1 MFCLNVTLS
10 VPLQLS
16 PCNQFIECAVSPCNQ
31 TQRKLCA
38 YLWYTNIGIWSLGN
52 EHKLIFPCFLSPI
65 LKFCSKIG
73 ELKRSVYLGRHH
85 YTDLMSEC
93 TAGVCFQAWERA
105 ALPIAGGTGRPTP
118 PLENTEREKGAPD
131 MFPQNTHTHKR
142 NQQKYSWTELAE
154 ILTHLLRF
162 PLRKWFY
169 FPICRSE
176 AAVWSTDD
184 IVVSNLNF
192 WSRLDQQLW
201 SLISWRNL
209 QKSPHLMP
217 SCCN

>member
-31 TQRKLCA
+31 TQRQLCA

-65 LKFCSKIG
+65 LKFCSKIS

-93 TAGVCFQAWERA
+93 TAGVCFKAWERA
-105 ALPIAGGTGRPTP
+105 ALPIAGGTSRPTP
-118 PLENTEREKGAPD
+118 PLENTEREKGDSD
-131 MFPQNTHTHKR
+131 MFPQNTHTQKKPAEVCMNWTSR
-142 NQQKYSWTELAE
+142 NSHSLTQISSKKM
-154 ILTHLLRF
+154 ILFSYLQ
-162 PLRKWFY
+162 
-169 FPICRSE
+169 I
-176 AAVWSTDD
+176 WS
-184 IVVSNLNF
+184 SSMKH
-192 WSRLDQQLW
+192 WW
-201 SLISWRNL
+201 
-209 QKSPHLMP
+209 H
-217 SCCN
+217 SC